1 MTNETIVIAHGYRE
15 NSLLMASYIRMFHDP
30 GYNVLAPD
38 DRGAGRSEGHY
49 ITFGWQDRLDYQ
61 NWLKRLIAKKGQDSK
76 IGLFGVSM
84 GGATVMMM
92 SGEKL
97 PKQVKSH
104 R

>member
-1 MTNETIVIAHGYRE
+1 MIAHGYRE
-15 NSLLMASYIRMFHDP
+15 NSLRMASYIRMFHDL

-61 NWLKRLIAKKGQDSK
+61 NWLKQLIAKKGQDSK

-84 GGATVMMM
+84 GGATVMND
-92 SGEKL
+92 EWWKIT
-97 PKQVKSH
+97 
-104 R
+104 